1 MSLTSSQRQR
11 LVDNLTSWR
20 RDRLVVEGKRPLGSV
35 DTSAMLRS
43 HFDAIVYGVSAYV
56 VTWQQRPKTDE
67 ELAFELFPRPGLVW
81 APTLRRVDP
90 RQIVLDSDG
99 KLV

>member
-1 MSLTSSQRQR
+1 MPLSPEQRR
-11 LVDNLTSWR
+11 VLVDNLTSWR
-20 RDRLVVEGKRPLGSV
+20 RDRLVAAGKKPFPFFAV
-35 DTSAMLRS
+35 DTSQMQRLCL
-43 HFDAIVYGVSAYV
+43 DALVFGFQAYT

-90 RQIVLDSDG
+90 RSIQLDSDG
-99 KLV
+99 D